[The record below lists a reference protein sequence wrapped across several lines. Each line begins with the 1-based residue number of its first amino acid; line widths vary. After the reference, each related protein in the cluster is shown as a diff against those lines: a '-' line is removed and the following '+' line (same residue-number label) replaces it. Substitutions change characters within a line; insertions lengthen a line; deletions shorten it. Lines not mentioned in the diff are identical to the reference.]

1 MNRIITIALL
11 ACAACQSAN
20 AEGLRLSVGVTTES
34 AENLEVAYSL
44 KKWDFAL
51 GYVGSQVI
59 DAIMKTDFC
68 AEPFQVPPCELL
80 VVDTTL
86 KVEPYYYA
94 SVQRIL
100 ELRSER
106 FIRPFVGL
114 GLSAFSNTN
123 PLVSSPIGFSVS
135 LGINLGERFTLQL
148 RHFSNG
154 GLDQPNLGQDIVMA
168 GWRL

>member
-1 MNRIITIALL
+1 MALL

-68 AEPFQVPPCELL
+68 AEPFQLPPCELL

-86 KVEPYYYA
+86 KVQPYYYA

-106 FIRPFVGL
+106 FVRPFVGL
-114 GLSAFSNTN
+114 GLSAFSDTN
-123 PLVSSPIGFSVS
+123 PLVSSPIGFSVIRWES
-135 LGINLGERFTLQL
+135 ILASASRCSCGTSVTVAWTNRTWA
-148 RHFSNG
+148 RTY
-154 GLDQPNLGQDIVMA
+154 
-168 GWRL
+168 

>member
-1 MNRIITIALL
+1 MLT
-11 ACAACQSAN
+11 CAACQLAN

-44 KKWDFAL
+44 KKWDLAF

-68 AEPFQVPPCELL
+68 AEPFQLPPCERLF
-80 VVDTTL
+80 VDTTL
-86 KVEPYYYA
+86 KVQPYYYA

-106 FIRPFVGL
+106 FIRPFAGL
-114 GLSAFSNTN
+114 GLSAYSGTN

-135 LGINLGERFTLQL
+135 LGINLGERFTLQW

-154 GLDQPNLGQDIVMA
+154 GLDDPNLGQDILMA